1 MGRKSTKENKNVYQT
16 SRESLGLTREAAAEK
31 LEFLSADRIEKI
43 ESEKSLPHPDEIL
56 AMADCYKNPSLCNY
70 YCSHECPIGQECVP
84 EVQIKDLSQITLE
97 MLASLNTLN
106 RDKDRLIEITVDGQ
120 ISADE
125 LDDFHKIQAQLGQIS
140 QAIDSLQLWV
150 QKAIMDGTM
159 SEDQVLY
166 SLFTNRSYPF
176 TYEFNAENKTIR
188 FPVDMLARID
198 TVMRENDV
206 SFTGFVLQACKYVL
220 DELENDSSTKNGH

>member
-1 MGRKSTKENKNVYQT
+1 MGRKSTKENKNIYQT
-16 SRESLGLTREAAAEK
+16 SREALGLTREAAAEQ

-70 YCSHECPIGQECVP
+70 YCSHECPIGQEYVP
-84 EVQIKDLSQITLE
+84 EVHMKDLSQITLE

-106 RDKDRLIEITVDGQ
+106 RDKDRLIEITVDGR
-120 ISADE
+120 ITEDE

-159 SEDQVLY
+159 SED
-166 SLFTNRSYPF
+166 
-176 TYEFNAENKTIR
+176 
-188 FPVDMLARID
+188 
-198 TVMRENDV
+198 
-206 SFTGFVLQACKYVL
+206 
-220 DELENDSSTKNGH
+220 